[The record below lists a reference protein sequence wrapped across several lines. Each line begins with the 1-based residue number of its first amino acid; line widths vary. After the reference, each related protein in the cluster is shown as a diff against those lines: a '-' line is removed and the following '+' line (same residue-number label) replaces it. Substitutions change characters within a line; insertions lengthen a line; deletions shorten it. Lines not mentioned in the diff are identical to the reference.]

1 MVCKIYRKLIN
12 ILLIM
17 CILGE
22 IKRNISKIRA
32 ITMCIMHKTVDK
44 IVDNV
49 DNLIHDVKIS

>member
-1 MVCKIYRKLIN
+1 
-12 ILLIM
+12 M